1 MKIPNGER
9 AVVDLLKLREYC
21 LSPTHPR
28 GRHKA
33 RVFASALGLTEADAQ
48 GLRREL
54 LRAVVDHDAIPGEV
68 DEYGRRFVIDFEM
81 AGRTGS
87 AVVRSLWIVLARED
101 FPRLTSCFVR

>member
-1 MKIPNGER
+1 MRIPNGER
-9 AVVDLLKLREYC
+9 AVVDLRKIREYC

-48 GLRREL
+48 RLRKEL
-54 LRAVVDHDAIPGEV
+54 LRAVVDHDAVPGEV

-81 AGRTGS
+81 VGTAGK
-87 AVVRSLWIVLARED
+87 AVVRSFWIVLAWED